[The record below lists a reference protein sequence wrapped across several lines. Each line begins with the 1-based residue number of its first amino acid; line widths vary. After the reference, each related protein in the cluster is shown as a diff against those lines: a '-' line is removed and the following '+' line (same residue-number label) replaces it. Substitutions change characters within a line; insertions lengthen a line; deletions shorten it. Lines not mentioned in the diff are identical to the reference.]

1 MATRPNTADDDVCPQ
16 LGERL
21 SRSRLYGDLSDSS
34 ETDSDDPVSPVS
46 ELTRR
51 PSPPIDVSRPQAV
64 STFPTNLRSG
74 SLSSLSSSTDSDLFK
89 QTSGIDLPSEEEDVA
104 DKFTAVFTDIPL
116 KAPVHTTLSP
126 FESSEDTEKDKNSQV
141 SAVSSEALRYSRTAT
156 EEIFTSAQNFNDDI
170 FPGAQNFAK
179 FPPPSETETDK
190 DSISTRSTLSNYEP
204 VSRKPPSKNDICT
217 VQPTAKKYLQGAEPP
232 GEVDKREGNVQL
244 TPPAAAD
251 VQVPFLTNIMT
262 KLCCFRKA
270 DRNQQYAVSETEAP
284 AQFSWDQPNRPDPKL
299 YTFEKR
305 SDETLVR
312 NNGEIGGQQF
322 TVDNCKN
329 CTILL
334 FDWSASITID
344 DCENCL
350 FVLGPCTGSVFVRTT
365 KECTILSVSQ
375 QFRTRDCSDLALF
388 LFCVTQPTIEESNNI
403 QFSPLY
409 LFYNDLGNQL
419 RKAGI
424 SPFNN
429 NWKRVHDFSATNK
442 CNYRIVSEGP
452 LAVPHIAPA
461 VGTSG
466 FNVDNATSELISC
479 PKHVNC
485 DDRAMVVCTQTPNES
500 LGEFYSRLVKLTHML
515 SEQLELLEC
524 RDVKIKKGELKS
536 LLVLK
541 TFSKYEGR
549 LVLLEFRDENAYAK
563 INPYVVSGVFLVEK
577 ERVAEYQKV
586 LHRFSEVQE
595 YV

>member
-1 MATRPNTADDDVCPQ
+1 MATRSSEADDAKPQ
-16 LGERL
+16 QQEESIRQ
-21 SRSRLYGDLSDSS
+21 SSKLYGDLSDSS
-34 ETDSDDPVSPVS
+34 ETDSDDPDS
-46 ELTRR
+46 EPTRR
-51 PSPPIDVSRPQAV
+51 SSPSATADVPRPTAV
-64 STFPTNLRSG
+64 STISSKFSSQ
-74 SLSSLSSSTDSDLFK
+74 SLSSVSSSGSERLFTK
-89 QTSGIDLPSEEEDVA
+89 QPSRIDLPEEEDISS
-104 DKFTAVFTDIPL
+104 KFTALFTEVPL
-116 KAPVHTTLSP
+116 KAAVKNTNTLSP
-126 FESSEDTEKDKNSQV
+126 FESSEDTEKDKNSQISV
-141 SAVSSEALRYSRTAT
+141 VSSEALRYSRTAT
-156 EEIFTSAQNFNDDI
+156 EEIITS
-170 FPGAQNFAK
+170 AQNFAK

-190 DSISTRSTLSNYEP
+190 DSISTRSTVSNTESLPPAKNNFCNTKPKLTKCLQDPAP
-204 VSRKPPSKNDICT
+204 VGN
-217 VQPTAKKYLQGAEPP
+217 AA
-232 GEVDKREGNVQL
+232 DKREGNVQL
-244 TPPAAAD
+244 NPQLVAD
-251 VQVPFLTNIMT
+251 VRVPFFTTIMT
-262 KLCCFRKA
+262 RLCCFRKH
-270 DRNQQYAVSETEAP
+270 DRNQQYQVSEAP
-284 AQFSWDQPNRPDPKL
+284 AQFSWDQPNRPDPKFF
-299 YTFEKR
+299 TFEKR
-305 SDETLVR
+305 TDETLVR
-312 NNGEIGGQQF
+312 NNGEIDGQQF
-322 TVDNCKN
+322 TIDNCKN

-334 FDWSASITID
+334 FDWMASITID

-375 QFRTRDCSDLALF
+375 QFRTRDCSNLALF
-388 LFCVTQPTIEESNNI
+388 LFCVTQPTIEESNHI

-409 LFYNDLGNQL
+409 LYYNELGSQL

-452 LAVPHIAPA
+452 LAVPQIAPA

-479 PKHVNC
+479 PRHVNC
-485 DDRAMVVCTQTPNES
+485 DERAMIVCTQTPNES
-500 LGEFYSRLVKLTHML
+500 LGEFYSRLVKLTHVL

-524 RDVKIKKGELKS
+524 RDVKVKKGELKS

-541 TFSKYEGR
+541 TFAKYEGR

-563 INPYVVSGVFLVEK
+563 IEPYVVTGVFLVEK